1 MCDELRPSLASQ
13 HLATIIA
20 GYQQNQMQWQ
30 MQLPMPYPMQQPLQ
44 MQPMQQ
50 PMQRPM
56 PCPAQGHVQHCIVSV
71 LDNEHDVQRV

>member
-1 MCDELRPSLASQ
+1 
-13 HLATIIA
+13 
-20 GYQQNQMQWQ
+20 
-30 MQLPMPYPMQQPLQ
+30 MQQPWQ

-50 PMQRPM
+50 QLPWQMQQPMQQPM